1 VFEESGVAVG
11 AGDAG
16 GVEWLFGGFDCGK
29 RRKMG
34 EMGEGRDGRDGRRKR
49 WDESGNERRTE
60 YESRTGPFRQ

>member
-1 VFEESGVAVG
+1 VFEESGVAIG

-34 EMGEGRDGRDGRRKR
+34 EMGEGRDGRRKR
-49 WDESGNERRTE
+49 WERWE
-60 YESRTGPFRQ
+60 KEEMG